1 MKSRLNILCFALLF
15 VFASISAAAQSP
27 NTSNEQCNWWG
38 RETYP
43 ICENR
48 SSGWGRENGVK
59 CISRDA
65 CINDQPDERGG
76 IISTP
81 GENTSSEPTPMV
93 SPTTAP
99 TPAPTPTPTPVTIP
113 TPQPSSNVDQCNTT
127 SQCQAIFGNNAT
139 DCKDSRSSNSV
150 CMCGNIACSE
160 ENPSDNSGSD
170 QSGECKLDT
179 PAKGIPEITLFTV
192 KGKSTVREN
201 FCSVEKWYG
210 ESDYKQVFRLFKG
223 DDMSKHVSGGRKHA
237 RTEAQH
243 GLLFKAG
250 SEWREFEGTFKIEGD
265 RPPITITVA
274 QLFAGC
280 CGPVARVEM
289 RTSGRIHV
297 GSTADGNTRIS
308 DDADY
313 FGKSFTIKIRSNGK
327 NVEVYFN
334 NTLKYQGSV
343 RYKDALYHF
352 RWGVY
357 SNEIPIGNFQ
367 NTVTNVTRK

>member
-1 MKSRLNILCFALLF
+1 MKKILRIFCSALVAVSLH
-15 VFASISAAAQSP
+15 VTAQST
-27 NTSNEQCNWWG
+27 NTHGEQCNWWG

-43 ICENR
+43 ICGNR
-48 SSGWGRENGVK
+48 NSGWGREDGVK
-59 CISRDA
+59 CISRNA
-65 CINDQPDERGG
+65 CINDQPDNRGG
-76 IISTP
+76 IIANPGDSTD
-81 GENTSSEPTPMV
+81 GEDVPEPTPV
-93 SPTTAP
+93 STPKPTAAPLPTA
-99 TPAPTPTPTPVTIP
+99 TPL
-113 TPQPSSNVDQCNTT
+113 PSDDYDQCNTT
-127 SQCQAIFGNNAT
+127 QQCQSIFGNSAT
-139 DCKDSRSSNSV
+139 DCKDSRSTSSV
-150 CMCGNIACSE
+150 CMCGNVACT
-160 ENPSDNSGSD
+160 NDNNTGDSGSD
-170 QSGECKLDT
+170 QCTLDT

-192 KGKSTVREN
+192 KGKSTPRKD
-201 FCSVEKWYG
+201 FCKLEKWYG

-223 DDMSKHVSGGRKHA
+223 DDMSKHVNGGRKHA

-243 GLLFKAG
+243 GLVFRAG
-250 SEWREFEGTFKIEGD
+250 NTWHEFEGTFKIEGD

-289 RTSGRIHV
+289 KHSGRIHV

-308 DDADY
+308 GDSDY
-313 FGKSFTIKIRSNGK
+313 FGKSFKIKIRSNGK
-327 NVEVYFN
+327 RLEVYFN
-334 NTLKYQGSV
+334 NQLKYTGNV